1 MPSQDGTFI
10 FVERLGLTFIAQAAG
25 LSALSIIGLILVFL
39 YKAYPNIGA
48 RSPGHVDLYFG
59 SLLFGDTIQALGSLM
74 NVKWV
79 DDSRVTEGDYCT
91 AQGAI
96 KQVGDVAVALSSLAI
111 AIDTFA
117 VLFYRWRR
125 PESRILPVTVIILIW
140 SFIVLDVSIGYS
152 THTHYYGN
160 TGYWCWITAAYAA
173 ERIGLEYFWMW
184 ACAFILILLYI
195 PLFFALRGNLVV
207 EDWFKFKWVSLK
219 DSDKWSFKDA
229 GSNGTAKKMLWYPF
243 IYIITVLPIAV
254 TRWLTFSDTNLVVPF
269 GATAFSAIMFSLSGF
284 FNVVLFTW
292 TRPALMPANKRRP
305 SINIQVSRTTYST
318 RGAGG
323 AAAGAHASGPYPHHR
338 GKPRVSGSIVMDFE
352 EDERRMSDNYDMQTM
367 GSPTTVHGVLAPK
380 LYPEVTAHLD
390 LERATRESPQLEK
403 DDRSQAFSDQTLD
416 GNDHHVSHPFARPRQ
431 PPHLELLDDV
441 RYAV

>member
-1 MPSQDGTFI
+1 MVLQGC
-10 FVERLGLTFIAQAAG
+10 R
-25 LSALSIIGLILVFL
+25 
-39 YKAYPNIGA
+39 
-48 RSPGHVDLYFG
+48 
-59 SLLFGDTIQALGSLM
+59 
-74 NVKWV
+74 VKW
-79 DDSRVTEGDYCT
+79 DS
-91 AQGAI
+91 Q
-96 KQVGDVAVALSSLAI
+96 KDVMVRLQSLHQC
-111 AIDTFA
+111 
-117 VLFYRWRR
+117 FYSFFF
-125 PESRILPVTVIILIW
+125 SR
-140 SFIVLDVSIGYS
+140 
-152 THTHYYGN
+152 
-160 TGYWCWITAAYAA
+160 
-173 ERIGLEYFWMW
+173 
-184 ACAFILILLYI
+184 
-195 PLFFALRGNLVV
+195 
-207 EDWFKFKWVSLK
+207 
-219 DSDKWSFKDA
+219 
-229 GSNGTAKKMLWYPF
+229 YPF

-403 DDRSQAFSDQTLD
+403 VRNLPSISQPS
-416 GNDHHVSHPFARPRQ
+416 
-431 PPHLELLDDV
+431 
-441 RYAV
+441 